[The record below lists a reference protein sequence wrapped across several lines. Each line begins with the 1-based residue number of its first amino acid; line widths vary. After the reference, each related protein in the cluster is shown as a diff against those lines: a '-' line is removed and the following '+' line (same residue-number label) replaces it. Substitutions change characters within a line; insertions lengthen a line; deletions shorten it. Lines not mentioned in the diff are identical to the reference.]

1 MSFSGDTSGKE
12 SPPNAGD
19 AREGSLILGSG
30 KIPGVGN
37 GAQLLYSCL
46 ENSMGRGIQKAI
58 YGAAKSRTQLSKHTH
73 KPYIITLFD
82 LILIS
87 NH

>member
-1 MSFSGDTSGKE
+1 MVKN
-12 SPPNAGD
+12 PPANAGD
-19 AREGSLILGSG
+19 AREVRLILGSG

-37 GAQLLYSCL
+37 GAQLQYSCL
-46 ENSMGRGIQKAI
+46 ENSMGRGVQQAI
-58 YGAAKSRTQLSKHTH
+58 YGAAKSQTQLNKHTH

-87 NH
+87 NHSASI